1 MSEGLSETVT
11 IIILVAVAITLTIA
25 IAVWVFGIAGNASRS
40 FGVRVMIEGPSMS
53 QNNATFIIINSGTE
67 YVELAYI
74 IINNVDFVSSNRCAI
89 PPGNSALLTIIS
101 NGTHYVG
108 AALRVGNCT
117 VNYNGDSRIY
127 GINTAEAVFTNGQQ
141 VLYETLNLQGQ

>member
-1 MSEGLSETVT
+1 MSDT
-11 IIILVAVAITLTIA
+11 ITTIILVVVAITLTIA
-25 IAVWVFGIAGNASRS
+25 IVIWVFGIAGNASRS

-74 IINNVDFVSSNRCAI
+74 VINNAEFTSSNRCVI
-89 PPGNSALLTIIS
+89 PPGSSALLTIIS

-117 VNYNGDSRIY
+117 ANYNGDSRIY
-127 GINTAEAVFTNGQQ
+127 GLNTAEVVFTNGQQ

>member
-1 MSEGLSETVT
+1 MSEGLSDT
-11 IIILVAVAITLTIA
+11 ITTIILVVVAITLTIA
-25 IAVWVFGIAGNASRS
+25 IVIWVFGIASNESKS

-74 IINNVDFVSSNRCAI
+74 VINNADFISSNKCFI
-89 PPGNSALLTIIS
+89 PPGSSALLTIIS

-108 AALRVGNCT
+108 VALRVGNCA